1 MSRRQPNVLD
11 RIIGANMRRLRLARE
26 MSQAE
31 LGAHLPVTSQ
41 QIQKYEQAINKV
53 AAADLVVFDRT

>member
-1 MSRRQPNVLD
+1 
-11 RIIGANMRRLRLARE
+11 

-53 AAADLVVFDRT
+53 AAADLVAFSTALECSINEFFEVG